1 MIFVRSCHQHPTTNQ
16 AWRLLLKNLWSGFV
30 DSVRGKK
37 RLHAL
42 YYNARNPITRI
53 TGFVLS
59 PSNLY
64 RIIRTKQ
71 SPPPTPA
78 HQNQTDCVLLPNSL
92 FVFVT
97 KILHTISSYKT
108 CQELCLSTVLINEKV
123 LKCSKRNTLLYY

>member
-1 MIFVRSCHQHPTTNQ
+1 MGI
-16 AWRLLLKNLWSGFV
+16 
-30 DSVRGKK
+30 
-37 RLHAL
+37 
-42 YYNARNPITRI
+42 
-53 TGFVLS
+53 VLS

-92 FVFVT
+92 FIFVT

-108 CQELCLSTVLINEKV
+108 CQELCLSMELINKEVFKR
-123 LKCSKRNTLLYY
+123 SKRNTLLHY